1 MTAKEIIKEL
11 LDDGWYEVKGNDGS
25 HRQFKHPTKK
35 GKVTVAMHGGDI
47 APGTLSSIKRQ
58 AGLK

>member
-1 MTAKEIIKEL
+1 MTAKEIIRIL
-11 LDDGWYEVKGNDGS
+11 LDDDWYEVKGSGSS

-35 GKVTVAMHGGDI
+35 GKVTVPEHGGDI

-58 AGLK
+58 AKLK